1 MENQSR
7 LQAFLSNPSR
17 SLWTMAVPI
26 IAGMMVQT
34 LFNVVDIMFIG
45 WLGAK
50 EVTAV
55 AFISPLFFII
65 IGLTV
70 GLGAGVTASIAQFIG
85 KKDKKNAD
93 NCAEHTIL
101 LGIGIT
107 LALSILGILFGEEL
121 LVLLGAS
128 GEILDIAYTYLKVLL
143 YGIGLVVFSLFFRAI
158 LAGEGET
165 KLPMIIGLIGTL
177 LNLILDP
184 IFIFDQFLG
193 YGVKGAALA
202 TVISQAVMLASYLF
216 IIFIRKSTYITFNI
230 SDFKY
235 TPSIL
240 KTIFKIGIPSSAAM
254 LIMSFGQAV
263 MNKILINY
271 PLIGIEAVAAYQI
284 VSRIDMLLFMPILGI
299 GISLTTMVGMF
310 FGAKEYKKLIWIIK
324 YGISRA
330 VYITTFSVMVLFLSA
345 EMILPLFTEDKK
357 VLEIGVTYL
366 RIIILAYPAVGISVI
381 CSRICQALGE
391 GMPLLV
397 TTVTRVLI
405 LTAPLSY
412 YFYITG
418 KPIEWVWYA
427 QAFAILVAATIS
439 FFWMRFYLKKFAIV

>member
-1 MENQSR
+1 MEKQSR
-7 LQAFLSNPSR
+7 LDSFLSNPSK
-17 SLWTMAVPI
+17 SLWTMALPI

-45 WLGAK
+45 WLGAE

-55 AFISPLFFII
+55 AFVSPLFFII

-85 KKDKKNAD
+85 QKDKRNAD

-107 LALSILGILFGEEL
+107 LTLSLLGIIFGEQL
-121 LVLLGAS
+121 LMLLGAS
-128 GEILDIAYTYLKVLL
+128 GHILDISYTYLKVLL

-165 KLPMIIGLIGTL
+165 KVPMIIGLIGTL

-184 IFIFDQFLG
+184 IFIFVLE

-202 TVISQAVMLASYLF
+202 TVISQAVMVVSYLF
-216 IIFIRKSTYITFNI
+216 IIFVRKSTYITFNI
-230 SDFKY
+230 RDFKY
-235 TPSIL
+235 SPSII
-240 KTIFKIGIPSSAAM
+240 KTIFKIGIPSSISM
-254 LIMSFGQAV
+254 LIISFGQVV

-271 PLIGIEAVAAYQI
+271 SIEAVAAYQI

-299 GISLTTMVGMF
+299 AISLTTIVGMF
-310 FGAKEYKKLIWIIK
+310 FGAKEYEKLVWIVK
-324 YGISRA
+324 YGIVRA
-330 VYITTFSVMVLFLSA
+330 IYITVISVAILFIFA
-345 EMILPLFTEDKK
+345 HRILPIFTDNSE
-357 VLEIGVTYL
+357 VLNIGITYL
-366 RIIILAYPAVGISVI
+366 RIIILAYPAVGLSVI
-381 CSRICQALGE
+381 CSRICQALGQ
-391 GMPLLV
+391 GLPLLV
-397 TTVTRVLI
+397 TTITRVLI
-405 LTAPLSY
+405 ITAPLSY

-418 KPIEWVWYA
+418 KPLEWVWYA
-427 QAFAILVAATIS
+427 QVFAILIAASIS
-439 FFWMRFYLKKFAIV
+439 FGWLRYYFRKFAIV

>member
-1 MENQSR
+1 MEKESR
-7 LQAFLSNPSR
+7 LQSFLGNPSKA
-17 SLWTMAVPI
+17 LWTMALPI

-45 WLGAK
+45 WLGAE

-55 AFISPLFFII
+55 AFVSPLFFII

-85 KKDKKNAD
+85 QKDKKNAD

-101 LGIGIT
+101 LGLVIT
-107 LALSILGILFGEEL
+107 LVLSFLGIVFGEEL

-128 GEILDIAYTYLKVLL
+128 GNILDISYTYLKVLL
-143 YGIGLVVFSLFFRAI
+143 YGIGLAVFSLFFRAI

-165 KLPMIIGLIGTL
+165 KIPMFIGLIGTL

-184 IFIFDQFLG
+184 IFIFVLE

-202 TVISQAVMLASYLF
+202 TVISQAVMVISYLF
-216 IIFIRKSTYITFNI
+216 IIFVRKSTYITFNI

-235 TPSIL
+235 SSSIIN
-240 KTIFKIGIPSSAAM
+240 TIFKIGIPSSISM
-254 LIMSFGQAV
+254 LIISFGQVV
-263 MNKILINY
+263 MNRILINY
-271 PLIGIEAVAAYQI
+271 SVEAVAAYQI

-299 GISLTTMVGMF
+299 AISLTTIVGMF
-310 FGAKEYKKLIWIIK
+310 FGAKEYEKLVSIVK

-330 VYITTFSVMVLFLSA
+330 IYITLLSVAILFILA
-345 EMILPLFTEDKK
+345 DRILPLFSDDPE
-357 VLEIGVTYL
+357 VLNIGITYL
-366 RIIILAYPAVGISVI
+366 RIIILAYPAVGLSVI

-397 TTVTRVLI
+397 TTITRVLI
-405 LTAPLSY
+405 ITAPLSY

-418 KPIEWVWYA
+418 KAIEWVWYA
-427 QAFAILVAATIS
+427 QVFAILIAATIS
-439 FFWMRFYLKKFAIV
+439 FGFLRYYSKKFAIV

>member
-1 MENQSR
+1 MEKESR
-7 LQAFLSNPSR
+7 LQSFLANPSKA
-17 SLWTMAVPI
+17 LWTMALPI

-45 WLGAK
+45 WLGAE

-55 AFISPLFFII
+55 AFVSPLFFII

-85 KKDKKNAD
+85 QKDKKNAD

-101 LGIGIT
+101 LGLVIT
-107 LALSILGILFGEEL
+107 LILSFLGIAFGEEL

-128 GEILDIAYTYLKVLL
+128 GNILDISYTYLKVLL
-143 YGIGLVVFSLFFRAI
+143 YGIGLAVFSLFFRAI

-165 KLPMIIGLIGTL
+165 KIPMFIGLIGTL
-177 LNLILDP
+177 LNLVLDP
-184 IFIFDQFLG
+184 IFIFVLE

-202 TVISQAVMLASYLF
+202 TVISQAVMVVSYLF
-216 IIFIRKSTYITFNI
+216 VIFVRKSTYITFNI

-235 TPSIL
+235 SPSIINA
-240 KTIFKIGIPSSAAM
+240 IFKIGIPSSISM
-254 LIMSFGQAV
+254 LIISFGQVV
-263 MNKILINY
+263 MNRILINY
-271 PLIGIEAVAAYQI
+271 SVEAVAAYQI

-299 GISLTTMVGMF
+299 AISLTTIVGMF
-310 FGAKEYKKLIWIIK
+310 FGAKEYKKLVSIVR
-324 YGISRA
+324 YGLLRA
-330 VYITTFSVMVLFLSA
+330 VYITIISVAILFIFA
-345 EMILPLFTEDKK
+345 DRILPLFSDDPE
-357 VLEIGVTYL
+357 VLNIGITYL
-366 RIIILAYPAVGISVI
+366 RIIILAYPAVGLSVI
-381 CSRICQALGE
+381 CSRICQALGQ

-405 LTAPLSY
+405 ITAPLSY

-427 QAFAILVAATIS
+427 QVFAILIAASIS
-439 FFWMRFYLKKFAIV
+439 FGWLRYYFKKFAIV

>member
-7 LQAFLSNPSR
+7 LQTFLSNPSR

-55 AFISPLFFII
+55 AFVSPLFFII

-107 LALSILGILFGEEL
+107 LTLSILGIFFGEEL

-184 IFIFDQFLG
+184 IFIFVLA

-216 IIFIRKSTYITFNI
+216 IIFVRKSTYITFNI
-230 SDFKY
+230 SDFQY

-263 MNKILINY
+263 MNAILINY
-271 PLIGIEAVAAYQI
+271 SSEAVAAYQI

-330 VYITTFSVMVLFLSA
+330 VYITAFSVMVLFLSA
-345 EMILPLFTEDKK
+345 EMILPLFSDNKQ
-357 VLEIGVTYL
+357 VLDIGVTYL

-427 QAFAILVAATIS
+427 QAFAILVAATVS

>member
-1 MENQSR
+1 MEKESR
-7 LQAFLSNPSR
+7 LQSFLANPSKA
-17 SLWTMAVPI
+17 LWTMALPI

-45 WLGAK
+45 WLGAE

-55 AFISPLFFII
+55 AFVSPLFFII

-85 KKDKKNAD
+85 QKDKKNAD

-101 LGIGIT
+101 LGLVIT
-107 LALSILGILFGEEL
+107 LVLSFLGIVFGEEL

-128 GEILDIAYTYLKVLL
+128 GNILDISYTYLKVLL
-143 YGIGLVVFSLFFRAI
+143 YGIGLAVFSLFFRAI

-165 KLPMIIGLIGTL
+165 KIPMFIGLIGTL

-184 IFIFDQFLG
+184 IFIFVLE

-202 TVISQAVMLASYLF
+202 TVISQAVMVISYLF
-216 IIFIRKSTYITFNI
+216 IIFVRKSTYITFNI

-235 TPSIL
+235 SPSIINA
-240 KTIFKIGIPSSAAM
+240 IFKIGIPSSISM
-254 LIMSFGQAV
+254 LIISFGQVV
-263 MNKILINY
+263 MNRILINY
-271 PLIGIEAVAAYQI
+271 SVEAVAAYQI

-299 GISLTTMVGMF
+299 AISLTTIVGMF
-310 FGAKEYKKLIWIIK
+310 FGAKEYEKLVSIVK

-330 VYITTFSVMVLFLSA
+330 IYITLFSVAILFILA
-345 EMILPLFTEDKK
+345 DRILPLFSDDPE
-357 VLEIGVTYL
+357 VLNIGITYL
-366 RIIILAYPAVGISVI
+366 RIIILAYPAVGLSVI

-397 TTVTRVLI
+397 TTITRVLI
-405 LTAPLSY
+405 ITAPLSY

-427 QAFAILVAATIS
+427 QVFAILIAATIS
-439 FFWMRFYLKKFAIV
+439 FGFLRYYSKKFAIV

>member
-1 MENQSR
+1 MEKESR
-7 LQAFLSNPSR
+7 LQSFLANPSKA
-17 SLWTMAVPI
+17 LWTMALPI

-45 WLGAK
+45 WLGAE

-55 AFISPLFFII
+55 AFVSPLFFII

-85 KKDKKNAD
+85 QKDKKNAD

-101 LGIGIT
+101 LGLVIT
-107 LALSILGILFGEEL
+107 LVLSFLGIVFGEEL

-128 GEILDIAYTYLKVLL
+128 GNILDISYTYLKVLL
-143 YGIGLVVFSLFFRAI
+143 YGIGLAVFSLFFRAI

-165 KLPMIIGLIGTL
+165 KIPMFIGLIGTL

-184 IFIFDQFLG
+184 IFIFVLE

-202 TVISQAVMLASYLF
+202 TVISQAVMVISYLF
-216 IIFIRKSTYITFNI
+216 IIFVRKSTYITFNI

-235 TPSIL
+235 SPSIINA
-240 KTIFKIGIPSSAAM
+240 IFKIGIPSSISM
-254 LIMSFGQAV
+254 LIISFGQVV
-263 MNKILINY
+263 MNRILINY
-271 PLIGIEAVAAYQI
+271 SVEAVAAYQI

-299 GISLTTMVGMF
+299 AISLTTIVGMF
-310 FGAKEYKKLIWIIK
+310 FGAKEYEKLVSIVK

-330 VYITTFSVMVLFLSA
+330 IYITLLSVAILFILA
-345 EMILPLFTEDKK
+345 DRILPLFSNDPE
-357 VLEIGVTYL
+357 VLNIGITYL
-366 RIIILAYPAVGISVI
+366 RIIILAYPAVGLSVI

-397 TTVTRVLI
+397 TTITRVLI
-405 LTAPLSY
+405 ITAPLSY

-427 QAFAILVAATIS
+427 QVFAILIAATIS
-439 FFWMRFYLKKFAIV
+439 FGFLRYYSKKFAIV

>member
-1 MENQSR
+1 MEKQSR
-7 LQAFLSNPSR
+7 LDSFLSNPSK
-17 SLWTMAVPI
+17 SLWTMALPI

-45 WLGAK
+45 WLGAE

-55 AFISPLFFII
+55 AFVSTLFFII

-85 KKDKKNAD
+85 QKDKRNAD

-107 LALSILGILFGEEL
+107 LTLSLLGIIFGKQL
-121 LVLLGAS
+121 LMLLGAS
-128 GEILDIAYTYLKVLL
+128 GNILDISYTYLRVLL

-165 KLPMIIGLIGTL
+165 KVPMIIGLIGTL

-184 IFIFDQFLG
+184 IFIFVLE

-202 TVISQAVMLASYLF
+202 TVISQAVMVVSYLF
-216 IIFIRKSTYITFNI
+216 IIFVRKSTYITFNI
-230 SDFKY
+230 RDFKY
-235 TPSIL
+235 SPSII
-240 KTIFKIGIPSSAAM
+240 KTIFKIGIPSSISM
-254 LIMSFGQAV
+254 LIISFGQVV

-271 PLIGIEAVAAYQI
+271 SIEAVAAYQI

-299 GISLTTMVGMF
+299 AISLTTIVGMF
-310 FGAKEYKKLIWIIK
+310 FGAKEYEKLVWIVK
-324 YGISRA
+324 YGILRA
-330 VYITTFSVMVLFLSA
+330 IYITVISVAILFIFA
-345 EMILPLFTEDKK
+345 HRILPIFTDNSE
-357 VLEIGVTYL
+357 VLNIGITYL
-366 RIIILAYPAVGISVI
+366 RIIILAYPAVGLSVI
-381 CSRICQALGE
+381 CSRICQALGQ
-391 GMPLLV
+391 GLPLLV
-397 TTVTRVLI
+397 TTITRVLI
-405 LTAPLSY
+405 ITAPLSY

-418 KPIEWVWYA
+418 KPLEWVWYA
-427 QAFAILVAATIS
+427 QVFAILIAASIS
-439 FFWMRFYLKKFAIV
+439 FGWLRYYFRKFAIV